1 MGGEEKGGGEVGG
14 GGESGSS
21 WSAILERV
29 GASADTDRLLGKPG
43 SSEHSSHSQE
53 SGEEGCCPH
62 FTDVEIE
69 APRGYKTRSGSH
81 S

>member
-1 MGGEEKGGGEVGG
+1 MDGEEKGGGEFGG
-14 GGESGSS
+14 GGESSSS
-21 WSAILERV
+21 WSAILEVV
-29 GASADTDRLLGKPG
+29 GASADRDRLLGKPG

-53 SGEEGCCPH
+53 SGEERCCPH

-69 APRGYKTRSGSH
+69 APRGYKICSGSH